1 MKKILYWVG
10 QNFTHY
16 CLAKTIQDKIE
27 ADIFAIIDVT
37 NKPKT
42 FFQNQKIV
50 HFNKIWF
57 YHDFINEIDKI
68 PDLDFLEKFEK
79 KYGIQLSSLVFSE
92 RLFMEY
98 NEFYQFSAEQILR
111 ILELE
116 CKFFEGILDEI
127 KPDFIFMFTPYCII
141 AHYFSN
147 YAKLKALKF

>member
-16 CLAKTIQDKIE
+16 CLAKTIQDKIN

-57 YHDFINEIDKI
+57 YHDFIDIHK
-68 PDLDFLEKFEK
+68 
-79 KYGIQLSSLVFSE
+79 V
-92 RLFMEY
+92 
-98 NEFYQFSAEQILR
+98 
-111 ILELE
+111 
-116 CKFFEGILDEI
+116 
-127 KPDFIFMFTPYCII
+127 PDFEYLK
-141 AHYFSN
+141 
-147 YAKLKALKF
+147 KLYNIY

>member
-1 MKKILYWVG
+1 M
-10 QNFTHY
+10 
-16 CLAKTIQDKIE
+16 
-27 ADIFAIIDVT
+27 
-37 NKPKT
+37 
-42 FFQNQKIV
+42 

-98 NEFYQFSAEQILR
+98 NEFYQFSDEQILR

-116 CKFFEGILDEI
+116 CKFFGVVIFSGI
-127 KPDFIFMFTPYCII
+127 K
-141 AHYFSN
+141 
-147 YAKLKALKF
+147 